1 MLRKILVTLAA
12 CVPLIAPAADEAPDA
27 LVKRVTD
34 EVLAIIKSDKDLQA
48 GNTQKVVSLAEQ
60 KVLPHFDF
68 TRMTRLA
75 VGRNWQQA
83 NDAQKES
90 LTKEFRTLLVRTY
103 STSLSAYRNQN
114 IEVKPLKMAAGD
126 KEVTVRTQVV
136 QPGGP
141 PIPIDYAME
150 KADSGWK
157 VYDVVIDGASLVTT
171 YRSSFNDQISKGGV
185 DGLIKALVD
194 RNKSPQPA
202 APAKGDAKK

>member
-1 MLRKILVTLAA
+1 MRKFLLILAA
-12 CVPLIAPAADEAPDA
+12 CVPLAAAAQEAPDA

-48 GNTQKVVSLAEQ
+48 GNSQKVVQLAEQ

-103 STSLSAYRNQN
+103 STSLSAYRNQT
-114 IEVKPLKMAAGD
+114 IEVKPMKMAAGD

-136 QPGGP
+136 QQGGP

-171 YRSSFNDQISKGGV
+171 YRSSFNDQIAKGGI
-185 DGLIKALVD
+185 DGLVKTLAE
-194 RNKSPQPA
+194 RNKSPV
-202 APAKGDAKK
+202 PAKADAKK